1 MDTKNKNIIITG
13 ASSGIG
19 KAIALE
25 LASKAKTLVLIA
37 RRKELLEQLSKEIT
51 KVNPRVLVKIF
62 SADITD
68 SNSQD
73 EILKQLNEQN
83 ISIDLLINNAGLGDD
98 NYFHESD
105 LNKLQSI
112 IDLNVSSVVSSTY
125 KIVQSMMENPQG
137 KGILFVG
144 SGAGIAWMPGSAVY
158 SASKHFITSFAMN
171 LKSELQ
177 PFGIEV
183 SMAAPGPVDSEFDKN
198 AGIKGGMKGGP
209 SQKSRISSE
218 ECAKDII
225 KQLEIGNTLI
235 LPGKK
240 IRQLM
245 KMYINFPWFLRAKL
259 LLNEGKKLYNQKY
272 LSK

>member
-37 RRKELLEQLSKEIT
+37 RRKELLERLSDELTTI
-51 KVNPRVLVKIF
+51 NPNALVKIF
-62 SADITD
+62 SADITNT
-68 SNSQD
+68 SSQD
-73 EILKQLNEQN
+73 EILKQLSEHN
-83 ISIDLLINNAGLGDD
+83 ISIDLLVNNAGLGDD
-98 NYFHESD
+98 NYFHESKLD
-105 LNKLQSI
+105 KLQSI
-112 IDLNVSSVVSSTY
+112 IDLNVSSVTSFTY
-125 KIVQSMMENPQG
+125 KIVKSMMKNPTG
-137 KGILFVG
+137 KDILLVG
-144 SGAGIAWMPGSAVY
+144 SGTGIAWLPGSAVY

-171 LKSELQ
+171 LKSELL
-177 PFGIEV
+177 PFGIDI
-183 SMAAPGPVDSEFDKN
+183 SIAAPGPVDSEFDMN

-218 ECAKDII
+218 ECAKDIV
-225 KQLEIGNTLI
+225 KQLESGRMLI

-240 IRQLM
+240 MRRLM

-259 LLNEGKKLYNQKY
+259 LFNDGKKLYNQKY
-272 LSK
+272 HYK